1 MDSLTQFTLGAAVSV
16 AVMRRR
22 MPVWQ
27 SALWGGIGGTLPD
40 LDALIDHGDALSN
53 MVLHRAHS
61 HAVIWQSAAA
71 PAIAW
76 LMMRLSRVL
85 RSGDSLLRTSMHA
98 PRFGH
103 WLAMV
108 WLALVTHALLD
119 SMTVYGTQLARPLID
134 EAYGLGSIFIID
146 PLYTLPLIGGVTA
159 AMLAGGPA
167 GFKANSIG
175 LAASSA
181 YLIWTAFAQHQVTQ
195 QVHTDLARRG
205 APADRAAVLVTPTPF
220 NSILWRIVVMR
231 DDRYEEGFYSLLD
244 GGRPIRFDNT
254 PIDPALRSEAMKL
267 PSVRSLHRFSDG
279 FMRIDEQSGVLR
291 ITDLR
296 MGQEPAYVFSFL
308 VARRGSELT
317 EITPRAVGGRGET
330 PIAEALTWL
339 WKRAGG
345 ADIEPPRR

>member
-1 MDSLTQFTLGAAVSV
+1 MDSLTQFALGAAVSV

-22 MPVWQ
+22 MPIWQ

-53 MVLHRAHS
+53 MVSHRAHS

-76 LMMRLSRVL
+76 LMMQLSRVL
-85 RSGDSLLRTSMHA
+85 RSGDARQSSGPA
-98 PRFGH
+98 PHFGH

-119 SMTVYGTQLARPLID
+119 GMTIYGTQLARPLID

-146 PLYTLPLIGGVTA
+146 PLYTLPLIGGVAA
-159 AMLAGGPA
+159 AMVSGGSV
-167 GFKANSIG
+167 GLKTNSIG
-175 LAASSA
+175 LAASTA
-181 YLIWTAFAQHQVTQ
+181 YLIWTAIAQHQVTQ
-195 QVHTDLARRG
+195 HVHAYLAMQG
-205 APADRAAVLVTPTPF
+205 TPADRAAVLVTPTPF
-220 NSILWRIVVMR
+220 NSVLWRIVVMR
-231 DDRYEEGFYSLLD
+231 DDRYEEGFYSLFD

-254 PIDPALRSEAMKL
+254 PIDRALRDEAMKL
-267 PSVRSLHRFSDG
+267 ASVRSLHRFSDG
-279 FMRIDEQSGVLR
+279 FMRIDENSGGLR

-317 EITPRAVGGRGET
+317 EITPRAVGGRGDT